1 LDQFWNAQSSIGQS
15 VFLRG
20 PLVVTSIEPGRKLKI
35 VDGPPWEADSRRRVV
50 VGTRSSVELRL
61 TAAQALALPDEE
73 EGCLVNGYYLDD
85 EPQVEDEENELR
97 WGQHRRAFGARL
109 DA

>member
-1 LDQFWNAQSSIGQS
+1 
-15 VFLRG
+15 
-20 PLVVTSIEPGRKLKI
+20 
-35 VDGPPWEADSRRRVV
+35 
-50 VGTRSSVELRL
+50 LRL